1 MVVGNEVQVANE
13 EGRNKNDY
21 ILLKI
26 MVLNN
31 EKQLAA
37 SSNEKLPRRTVNQCV
52 RSMEQSSF

>member
-1 MVVGNEVQVANE
+1 MVVENEVQVANE

-37 SSNEKLPRRTVNQCV
+37 SSNENLPRRTVNQCV